1 MDTLGV
7 VKDEIVS
14 KLLVKESFV
23 TDEVKVVIDELLLES
38 STIREQSSD
47 NRGKISSNSPT
58 LPERNRNL
66 MDGFITTVQGEP

>member
-38 STIREQSSD
+38 SIVALNIGINLRTARIGEQMGDS
-47 NRGKISSNSPT
+47 ISLQCGIEAP
-58 LPERNRNL
+58 
-66 MDGFITTVQGEP
+66 